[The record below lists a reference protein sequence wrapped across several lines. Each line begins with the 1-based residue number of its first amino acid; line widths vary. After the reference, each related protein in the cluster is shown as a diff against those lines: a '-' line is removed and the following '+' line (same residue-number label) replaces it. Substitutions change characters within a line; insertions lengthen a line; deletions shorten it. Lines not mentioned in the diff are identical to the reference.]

1 VLDLALIIE
10 GTTADQLPEQVL
22 ACLQWHRP
30 NLLDVPP
37 CPLMPAAAGAAPA
50 APAVKPAAGAQLPTS
65 ARRSA

>member
-30 NLLDVPP
+30 NLAEIPP
-37 CPLMPAAAGAAPA
+37 CPLVPAAAAAA
-50 APAVKPAAGAQLPTS
+50 AAAAVKPSAGAALPTS
-65 ARRSA
+65 ARRPS